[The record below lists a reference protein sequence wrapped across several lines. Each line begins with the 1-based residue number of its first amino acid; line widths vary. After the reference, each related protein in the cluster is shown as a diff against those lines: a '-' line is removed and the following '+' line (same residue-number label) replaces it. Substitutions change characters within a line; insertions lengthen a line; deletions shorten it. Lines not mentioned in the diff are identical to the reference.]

1 MPLPQR
7 LDSTLRVIYLVLNS
21 GCAASS
27 GTAPAPLARLS
38 TKPLPDPET
47 QRSPATRYSTSRSR
61 CGAAAS

>member
-27 GTAPAPLARLS
+27 GTALARLS
-38 TKPLPDPET
+38 IKPLPDPET